1 MNKIFKK
8 IWNRK
13 RGCFVAV
20 SEAMTA
26 ASQNTGKA
34 AVITVGLALALAS
47 TPSYAIYKHIYANK
61 KVVESYYNNL
71 QLFYILYLK
80 ITINLSAKFSLQ

>member
-8 IWNRK
+8 VWNRK

-26 ASQNTGKA
+26 ASQNAGKA
-34 AVITVGLALALAS
+34 AVITVGLAL
-47 TPSYAIYKHIYANK
+47 
-61 KVVESYYNNL
+61 V
-71 QLFYILYLK
+71 
-80 ITINLSAKFSLQ
+80 

>member
-8 IWNRK
+8 VWNRR

-26 ASQNTGKA
+26 ASQNAGKA
-34 AVITVGLALALAS
+34 AVVTAGRH
-47 TPSYAIYKHIYANK
+47 TPFTNISMPVNRRQAK
-61 KVVESYYNNL
+61 
-71 QLFYILYLK
+71 ILTMQNR
-80 ITINLSAKFSLQ
+80 IIH

>member
-26 ASQNTGKA
+26 ASQRYKTSVIVGSALLMSCMTAVNA
-34 AVITVGLALALAS
+34 A
-47 TPSYAIYKHIYANK
+47 
-61 KVVESYYNNL
+61 
-71 QLFYILYLK
+71 
-80 ITINLSAKFSLQ
+80 TINGNTAWNDIAFSFHDNGSSMIRSDYVINLNVG

>member
-20 SEAMTA
+20 SEAMTV
-26 ASQNTGKA
+26 ASQSSKSYVIVGTALLLSGMMAANA
-34 AVITVGLALALAS
+34 AVTDRKS
-47 TPSYAIYKHIYANK
+47 
-61 KVVESYYNNL
+61 VV
-71 QLFYILYLK
+71 
-80 ITINLSAKFSLQ
+80 

>member
-47 TPSYAIYKHIYANK
+47 TPSYAI
-61 KVVESYYNNL
+61 
-71 QLFYILYLK
+71 
-80 ITINLSAKFSLQ
+80 

>member
-34 AVITVGLALALAS
+34 AVITVRSEERRVG
-47 TPSYAIYKHIYANK
+47 K
-61 KVVESYYNNL
+61 EC
-71 QLFYILYLK
+71 
-80 ITINLSAKFSLQ
+80 